1 MEQQSLLQ
9 AGISVWKTENLG
21 EARSIFSDLVEQA
34 PDDPHDPAG
43 HVRPVLQPFRPVS
56 VGGGPGRWLFR
67 AVEDIPD
74 ETALRRF
81 MDSLLDAVNRSF
93 EAVLAGDDD
102 ALECMGDALMVL
114 GSRHMAAI
122 FFIAA
127 LRKAPD
133 DGCLR
138 TRFGEMVLGGRFLH
152 EAVAVF
158 ADDGTIQSQPLV
170 AS

>member
-9 AGISVWKTENLG
+9 AGISAWKTGNLG

-34 PDDPHDPAG
+34 PDDPHD
-43 HVRPVLQPFRPVS
+43 L
-56 VGGGPGRWLFR
+56 
-67 AVEDIPD
+67 EDILD

-81 MDSLLDAVNRSF
+81 MDSLLDAVEAVNRSF
-93 EAVLAGDDD
+93 EAAPAGDGD

-122 FFIAA
+122 FFTAA

-138 TRFGEMVLGGRFLH
+138 TKLGEMVLGGRLLH

-158 ADDGTIQSQPLV
+158 AGDGTIQLQPLV